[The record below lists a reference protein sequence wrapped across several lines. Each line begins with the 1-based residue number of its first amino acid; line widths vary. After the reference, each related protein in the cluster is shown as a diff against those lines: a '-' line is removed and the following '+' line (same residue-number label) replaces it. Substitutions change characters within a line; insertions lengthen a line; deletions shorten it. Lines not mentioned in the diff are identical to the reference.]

1 MRIKI
6 PAFLVAGALVT
17 AALTGCVYEGGIH
30 VDYDRLSNTDFSNAK
45 VIKTDQLKLDG
56 IEQLRLEGHP
66 TRDSDGNE
74 IDVVFQ
80 VNDSPDDQL
89 HLTAKSNS
97 KMLKADLPS
106 IHKEGST
113 AIISSGTSQSD
124 SIFANHNQKLAMQL
138 TVQVPEPY
146 QANIRAKINACIF
159 QAERLSGKKID
170 IRLSAGR
177 VKIGECKGEDTS
189 LNVSAGSMTV
199 GKCSGNGKYTV
210 SAGKL
215 NIDTLTGKD
224 SDLAVSAGEFKVGSF
239 EGNGKAS
246 VSAGHME
253 LKKVM
258 LTGNLNLDV
267 SAGKLECGMP
277 ENSQFRFEG
286 RVSGGSI
293 DTFFQKDETGA
304 AASKSYSANVN
315 GGSDKTVDAN
325 VSAGKLDINKA

>member
-1 MRIKI
+1 MT
-6 PAFLVAGALVT
+6 AGALVT
-17 AALTGCVYEGGIH
+17 ATLTGCVYEGGIH
-30 VDYDRLSNTDFSNAK
+30 VDYDGLSSTDFSNAK
-45 VIKTDQLKLDG
+45 VIKTDEMKLDG

-66 TRDSDGNE
+66 TRDSNGNE
-74 IDVVFQ
+74 VDVVFQ
-80 VNDSPDDQL
+80 VDDSPDGHL
-89 HLTAKSNS
+89 HLTAKSDS
-97 KMLKADLPS
+97 KMQKADLPS

-138 TVQVPEPY
+138 TVQIPESY
-146 QANIRAKINACIF
+146 QADVRAKMNACIF
-159 QAERLSGKKID
+159 RAERLSGKKID

-177 VKIGECKGEDTS
+177 VKIGECKGEDMS

-199 GKCSGNGKYTV
+199 GQCSGNGKYAV

-215 NIDTLTGKD
+215 NIDTLTGKG
-224 SDLAVSAGEFKVGSF
+224 SDLAVSAGELTVGSF
-239 EGNGKAS
+239 EGDGKAS

-277 ENSQFRFEG
+277 TNSQFHFEG
-286 RVSGGSI
+286 RVSGGAI
-293 DTFFQKDETGA
+293 DTFFQKNETGE
-304 AASKSYSANVN
+304 AASKSYSADVN
-315 GGSDKTVDAN
+315 GGSDKTVDAE